1 MLYAFTLGRK
11 LRGEEPLFPG
21 KAEKVAQIKAQSMQQ
36 KRKSMPQ
43 TCKTSSS
50 TPS

>member
-11 LRGEEPLFPG
+11 LRGEDLLILK
-21 KAEKVAQIKAQSMQQ
+21 KAVKVAQIKAQSMQQ

-50 TPS
+50 IPS